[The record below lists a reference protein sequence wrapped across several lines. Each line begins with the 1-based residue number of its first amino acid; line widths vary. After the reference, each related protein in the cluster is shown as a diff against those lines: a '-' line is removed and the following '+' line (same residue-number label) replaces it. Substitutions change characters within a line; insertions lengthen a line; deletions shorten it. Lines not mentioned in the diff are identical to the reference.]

1 MNKIKFSEI
10 VGRDICDQ
18 YMIHGINSLELARM
32 FDCTPAT
39 IIREI
44 RKHGGI
50 IRDPRLTA
58 RKYSCIENIFENIDS
73 DEKAYWLGFIVA
85 DGSISEKRNTL
96 KLTLS
101 AKDENHIIRFKNFMN
116 ATHKIFKYK
125 NRGKYNTQ
133 KDFYFVEMTICSPK
147 LVHDLNRLGVSSNK
161 TFTVKTPILH
171 KRWLLA
177 FYRGLLDGDGWVS
190 ISHRSSETYN
200 FIGLETGI
208 CGNKHIIEDFSNFL
222 KSYNISNNITK
233 DKNIYRVRLSTNYS
247 SSFLKLI
254 YEDASVCLQRKFD
267 NYQTFLQY
275 KYNKIKRDLPDGIS
289 KNKYGYFTARSVK
302 KYIKIPTIGKYK
314 QIYIGTY
321 RTIEDAV
328 AAQDAFHTEINSK
341 DDYIFQQ

>member
-1 MNKIKFSEI
+1 M
-10 VGRDICDQ
+10 V
-18 YMIHGINSLELARM
+18 HGTNSLELARL
-32 FDCTPAT
+32 FNCTPTT

-96 KLTLS
+96 KITLS
-101 AKDENHIIRFKNFMN
+101 AKDENHIMRFKNFIN

-125 NRGKYNTQ
+125 TRDKFNTQ
-133 KDFYFVEMTICSPK
+133 KDSYFVEMTICSPK
-147 LVHDLNRLGVSSNK
+147 LIYDLNQLGVFSNK

-190 ISHRSSETYN
+190 ISHRSSETFN
-200 FIGLETGI
+200 FISLEMGI

-222 KSYNISNNITK
+222 KSHNISNNITK

-247 SSFLKLI
+247 AMFLEII
-254 YEDASVCLQRKFD
+254 YEDASICLQRKFD
-267 NYQTFLQY
+267 NYQTFL
-275 KYNKIKRDLPDGIS
+275 KHKCNKSKRDLPDGIY
-289 KNKYGYFTARSVK
+289 KNRHGYFSARSLK
-302 KYIKIPTIGKYK
+302 KCIKIPTMGKYK

-321 RTIEDAV
+321 KTIEEAIS
-328 AAQDAFHTEINSK
+328 AQNTFHAEINSK
-341 DDYIFQQ
+341 KDNILHQ